1 MELRKQIEAVEWTI
15 HFLLELAGEGK
26 DIPYDPIIGLNSAK
40 GELEELM
47 EERGIAGR
55 R

>member
-15 HFLLELAGEGK
+15 HFLLGLAGEGK
-26 DIPYDPIIGLNSAK
+26 DIPYDTIIGLNSAK
-40 GELEELM
+40 DELEEM
-47 EERGIAGR
+47 EEREVAGR